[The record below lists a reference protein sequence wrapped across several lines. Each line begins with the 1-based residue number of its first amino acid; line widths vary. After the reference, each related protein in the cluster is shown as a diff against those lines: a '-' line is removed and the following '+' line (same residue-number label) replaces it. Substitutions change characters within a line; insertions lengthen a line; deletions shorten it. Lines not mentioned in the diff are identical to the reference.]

1 MMNSYMKSYIIHRL
15 LQLIPVVIGITLLS
29 FACMYL
35 AGSDAVAQKYEQT
48 GMAVAQGVLDSERAQ
63 LGLDRPVYIQY
74 ADWLLRLLHGDMGQ
88 SYVSG
93 QSAAG
98 LFFSKLPA
106 TLALMA
112 ASLVLTLCISV
123 PLGIFSA
130 VKKDSF
136 WDYGIRLFSFCGS
149 SIPSFV
155 IALLLVYVFAVRY
168 ALVPVMTVRTT
179 GEALLLPACTLAIV
193 MSAKY
198 IRQIRTAVLEEMSK
212 PYVAGARARGIPFHY
227 TLYRSILRA
236 ASVTL
241 VTLLAL
247 SMGSLLGGTA
257 VVETIFMWDGIGKL
271 AVDAIAMRDYPIIQ
285 AYVFWMALI
294 YMFVNLAADISYH
307 LFVPAIRWGGRK
319 R

>member
-1 MMNSYMKSYIIHRL
+1 MIRRL
-15 LQLIPVVIGITLLS
+15 LQLIPVLLGITLVS

-35 AGSDAVAQKYEQT
+35 AGSDAVMQKYEQT
-48 GMAVAQGVLDSERAQ
+48 GIAVSQSVLESERAR
-63 LGLDRPVYIQY
+63 LGLDQPFYIQY
-74 ADWLLRLLHGDMGQ
+74 IEWLNRLLHGDMGQ

-106 TLALMA
+106 MLELMA
-112 ASLVLTLCISV
+112 ASLMMTLCISI
-123 PLGIFSA
+123 PLGVLAA
-130 VKKDSF
+130 VKKNSL
-136 WDYGIRLFSFCGS
+136 WDYGIRIFSFCGS
-149 SIPSFV
+149 SIPGFV
-155 IALLLVYVFAVRY
+155 MALLLLYVFAVRY
-168 ALVPVMTVRTT
+168 ALVPVMAVGTT

-193 MSAKY
+193 MSVKY

-212 PYVAGARARGIPFHY
+212 PYVAGAGARGIPFHY

-236 ASVTL
+236 SSVTL

-285 AYVFWMALI
+285 AYVFWMAFI
-294 YMFVNLAADISYH
+294 YMIVNLAADISYH
-307 LFVPAIRWGGRK
+307 LLVPTIRWGGSK